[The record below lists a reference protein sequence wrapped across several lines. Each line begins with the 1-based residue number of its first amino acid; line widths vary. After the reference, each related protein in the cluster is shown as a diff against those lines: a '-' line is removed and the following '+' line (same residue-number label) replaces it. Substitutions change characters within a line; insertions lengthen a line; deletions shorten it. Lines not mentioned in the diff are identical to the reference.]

1 MKEPTQFSLD
11 IAIKSH
17 MTMRAKELIDQGGVN
32 GDLELRNS
40 EGYSPLHLAITLK
53 DYEIARYLLDKGAN
67 PNAYHPQ
74 GWSILHTATDLQN
87 AKAVKLLLKAG
98 ANPHAKITSTL
109 RRDYGW
115 NCLHGATRDGNTEI
129 ATILLNH
136 GLNLNSTTPDGQTPL
151 MIAIEYKKVNMIE
164 FLVKR
169 GANLSLKDKWG
180 SSAVLIAKENGLE
193 TPLKGAIIEHK
204 ILKELK
210 RKENIVEI

>member
-1 MKEPTQFSLD
+1 MLNLDLQRLGSLRKYH
-11 IAIKSH
+11 ATTYPQK
-17 MTMRAKELIDQGGVN
+17 K
-32 GDLELRNS
+32 LR
-40 EGYSPLHLAITLK
+40 TLK

-151 MIAIEYKKVNMIE
+151 MIAIEYKRVNMIE

-204 ILKELK
+204 VLKELEHG
-210 RKENIVEI
+210 ENTIEI